1 MRRQG
6 KLLAFASVRERPAT
20 SRPATSSPA
29 TSRPAAAAAV
39 SGARA
44 GRPCVEQLIAGKA
57 LVAAAGEERA
67 AALLRH
73 IKPGA
78 VFVARL
84 GWGSPTTLTLTLALA
99 LTPALTLALIL
110 APTLPL
116 TLSLTLTLT

>member
-20 SRPATSSPA
+20 SRPA
-29 TSRPAAAAAV
+29 AAAA
-39 SGARA
+39 SGARP

-84 GWGSPTTLTLTLALA
+84 GWGSPT
-99 LTPALTLALIL
+99 P
-110 APTLPL
+110 LPL
-116 TLSLTLTLT
+116 P

>member
-20 SRPATSSPA
+20 SRPATSRPA
-29 TSRPAAAAAV
+29 TSRPAAAAA

-67 AALLRH
+67 AALLRY

-84 GWGSPTTLTLTLALA
+84 GWG
-99 LTPALTLALIL
+99 
-110 APTLPL
+110 
-116 TLSLTLTLT
+116 